1 MLQMRGF
8 KIHRFDLYIA
18 SKRQKKIMAGLGKRA
33 CGVPQSWNC
42 SLSCKDCLAEA
53 GACHWVGA
61 GLS

>member
-8 KIHRFDLYIA
+8 KIHRFDLYTA
-18 SKRQKKIMAGLGKRA
+18 PKGQKKMAGLGRRA

-42 SLSCKDCLAEA
+42 SLSRKDYLAEA